1 MAGAVKPKL
10 GHCHLRKLFDRKESL
25 ATIKLFLQKTLSRRS
40 PPAPSAHY
48 PLCIQQ
54 LLALSFFPIYLWIQ
68 RFSRSIGKNSS
79 NYSSSLIKSCR
90 YYSTDLSI
98 YIYIYYNRK
107 ENLKFFPVYSS
118 RSSRKDLKEFWSI
131 LCSFLY
137 FARDEISS
145 ILSKKYARKE
155 QRVTRVIRKAEIDRQ

>member
-54 LLALSFFPIYLWIQ
+54 LRAFVFSYISLDPKIFPIHRKKFIELFIVVD
-68 RFSRSIGKNSS
+68 K
-79 NYSSSLIKSCR
+79 K
-90 YYSTDLSI
+90 LSI
-98 YIYIYYNRK
+98 LLDGSFDIYIYYNRK

-155 QRVTRVIRKAEIDRQ
+155 QRVTRVICKAEIDRQ

>member
-54 LLALSFFPIYLWIQ
+54 LRAFVFSYISLDPKIFPIHRKKFIELFIVVDKKL
-68 RFSRSIGKNSS
+68 SILLDGSF
-79 NYSSSLIKSCR
+79 
-90 YYSTDLSI
+90 DI

-107 ENLKFFPVYSS
+107 ENLKFFPAYIRRVPHERIS
-118 RSSRKDLKEFWSI
+118 KNFDLF
-131 LCSFLY
+131 
-137 FARDEISS
+137 FARSYIS
-145 ILSKKYARKE
+145 LGMKLARSF
-155 QRVTRVIRKAEIDRQ
+155 RKNMREKSNALLE